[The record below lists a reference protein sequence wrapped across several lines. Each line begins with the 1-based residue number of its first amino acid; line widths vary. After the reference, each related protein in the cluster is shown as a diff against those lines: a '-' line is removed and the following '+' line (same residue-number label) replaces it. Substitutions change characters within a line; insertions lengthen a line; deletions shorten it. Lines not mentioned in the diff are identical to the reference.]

1 MSGRN
6 TTGNFAAA
14 LGNIQRSLAADR
26 DPPWTRLLALVNV
39 LRDSGD
45 ARGAEAVARRLVL
58 REPARVQA
66 QNALGLA
73 LHDQARF
80 DEAIAVFR
88 QAATMEP
95 AYVGAQLNLALA
107 LEAKGDLSDA
117 IAAVQAALERI
128 PNSAALAL
136 AFATLLD
143 HAKRRDEASEWYL
156 RAARMD
162 PIEALRQQ

>member
-1 MSGRN
+1 MNSMQGDMPTLETVRALIAARRLDEAETSAETFVANHPNDAEGRFIV
-6 TTGNFAAA
+6 GSVQAERRNFAAA

-26 DPPWTRLLALVNV
+26 DPPWTRLLALANV

-45 ARGAEAVARRLVL
+45 AHGAESVARRLVL

-88 QAATMEP
+88 QAAMMEP

-107 LEAKGDLSDA
+107 
-117 IAAVQAALERI
+117 
-128 PNSAALAL
+128 
-136 AFATLLD
+136 
-143 HAKRRDEASEWYL
+143 
-156 RAARMD
+156 
-162 PIEALRQQ
+162 